1 MVAKSFS
8 DAMRFGEIIA
18 SEDLKKR
25 QRKNVKTAKKAKTAN
40 DNAEEQRDDLHDKL
54 KKAKKAVAKIR
65 KEIHDQLQYTSVF
78 HHRADQLDPSRYY
91 QADTLI
97 QEAITMLHQATQ
109 IRGRMNQY
117 ITNRYGDEEEPLT
130 IFD

>member
-1 MVAKSFS
+1 MVANSFS
-8 DAMRFGEIIA
+8 DAMRVGEIIA
-18 SEDLKKR
+18 PTYSKKR
-25 QRKNVKTAKKAKTAN
+25 QRKKAKTAS
-40 DNAEEQRDDLHDKL
+40 DNAEGQRDDLHDKL
-54 KKAKKAVAKIR
+54 KKAKTAVAKIR

-109 IRGRMNQY
+109 IRGRMNQS
-117 ITNRYGDEEEPLT
+117 ITMLHQEAITATIEPLT

>member
-25 QRKNVKTAKKAKTAN
+25 QRKKGKTAS

-97 QEAITMLHQATQ
+97 QEAITMLHQATR

>member
-1 MVAKSFS
+1 MA
-8 DAMRFGEIIA
+8 FGDGIA
-18 SEDLKKR
+18 PTNSKKR
-25 QRKNVKTAKKAKTAN
+25 QRKKAKPASDGAEGQRDDLHGKLKKAKTA
-40 DNAEEQRDDLHDKL
+40 
-54 KKAKKAVAKIR
+54 VAKIH
-65 KEIHDQLQYTSVF
+65 KEIHDALNNTSVF
-78 HHRADQLDPSRYY
+78 HLRADQLDPSRYY

-117 ITNRYGDEEEPLT
+117 ITIRYGDEEEPLT